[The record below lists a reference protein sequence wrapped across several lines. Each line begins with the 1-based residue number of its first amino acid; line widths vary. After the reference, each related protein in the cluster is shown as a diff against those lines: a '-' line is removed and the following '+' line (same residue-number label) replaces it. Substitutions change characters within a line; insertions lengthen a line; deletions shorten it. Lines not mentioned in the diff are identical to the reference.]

1 MIKTIKAQ
9 VDPAII
15 GDLPKYFGGWEAA
28 LREVFQNAHRAGA
41 TKLDITADANETKLV
56 ISDNGE
62 GCADPEVLLF
72 AKRST
77 WDPEKVVDAAGL
89 GVFSLLNPEIVKAV
103 HLASH
108 DWHVTITPQA
118 VAQGESFDVMPC
130 DYLEGF
136 LLIIT
141 LVKPQSEKL
150 LDTLKKVRELFPFTV
165 TFNGAVIEAEKFVAA
180 LVVETPAGKA
190 YWRESNAYEVTRFEA
205 AWEYRRIYAESFR
218 KALRDAANEHPQ
230 AKLARALY
238 ECGSLRWFINP
249 ECGARPKLPDRSD
262 LIAGESLQTA
272 ARMIMNALTDQALA
286 QFKTITAKWPDRL
299 PTRNHSHNN
308 GVWSEVPATLR
319 VLSAAAVQCLGWRK
333 CEADDMT
340 SGRAWDEDGIRLEYD
355 DRLTVYDKDAL
366 VADDPWLVE
375 TINNFYD
382 AREITQRS
390 LASLKKN
397 NQTRPAL
404 APFNVVAYLDE
415 HAKNAL
421 VVEIKGL
428 CVKHAPKEKY
438 QRPDPFIALAERI
451 TFNDMELPF
460 LLGDTGNEDQPVLII
475 AGCAEDAVRLL
486 KSDDP
491 GGRLLWHCVMAQEQ
505 RGNLWDA
512 DWAIHNDEID
522 EDRVLKDLVLEVT
535 ENFGDKKTLKARK
548 THAQLS
554 GVLTQIQNAA
564 IRIPPKCDAGNAAID
579 QALKRARKEIAL
591 AETLT
596 RKAMTRVAKAV

>member
-1 MIKTIKAQ
+1 MPMRRSSSSPTTAK
-9 VDPAII
+9 D
-15 GDLPKYFGGWEAA
+15 A
-28 LREVFQNAHRAGA
+28 L
-41 TKLDITADANETKLV
+41 I
-56 ISDNGE
+56 
-62 GCADPEVLLF
+62 EVLLF

-89 GVFSLLNPEIVKAV
+89 GVFSLLNPEIVEQV
-103 HLASH
+103 FLASH
-108 DWHVTITPQA
+108 DWHVTLVPQA

-238 ECGSLRWFINP
+238 ECGSVRWFINS

-286 QFKTITAKWPDRL
+286 QFKEITVHWPHRL
-299 PTRNHSHNN
+299 PIRNHSHNN
-308 GVWSEVPATLR
+308 GVWSEVPVALR

-390 LASLKKN
+390 LESLKKN
-397 NQTRPAL
+397 NQTRPAIEATLKAL
-404 APFNVVAYLDE
+404 AHFNVVACFDE
-415 HAKNAL
+415 HAENAL
-421 VVEIKGL
+421 VEIEGL
-428 CVKHAPKEKY
+428 RVKHAPKEKY

-451 TFNDMELPF
+451 TFKGLELPF
-460 LLGDTGNEDQPVLII
+460 LLGDTEHKDEPVLII
-475 AGCAEDAVRLL
+475 AGSAEDAVRLL
-486 KSDDP
+486 KSDDL

-512 DWAIHNDEID
+512 DWAIANDQVND
-522 EDRVLKDLVLEVT
+522 DQVLKDLVLEVT
-535 ENFGDKKTLKARK
+535 ENFGDKKTLKARQ

-554 GVLTQIQNAA
+554 VVFSKLQDASL
-564 IRIPPKCDAGNAAID
+564 RIPPKCEGNAAVT

-596 RKAMTRVAKAV
+596 REAMTRVAKAV